1 MKSNIFS
8 PLPINDHTCGWTQAL
23 IAREPKP
30 ALMGEHAAD
39 FVVVGAGY
47 TGLSAARKFA
57 ELNPNAHIII
67 IDAQRAGEGASARNS
82 GYLVDSTLND
92 GHMSDTGLQ
101 QYREKYALNKA
112 GVDCV
117 EQLVNDHKIDCDWDA
132 SGKFHATAVPAHEAK
147 LQRFS
152 QLLGELDLEHRV
164 LDGAQLNE
172 RLGTSY
178 YTQALWTAGGVMLQ
192 PAKLARA
199 YIDLLPDKV
208 TLYENSPMLTWKK
221 QGADFL
227 VSTPLGQVKASHMLL
242 AVNGFMA
249 SAKVKR
255 KRAFPLTLTAS
266 MTRPL
271 SDVEYASIGSPKAW
285 GLLSAQA
292 MGATVR
298 LTQDRRIM
306 VRNTAEVWPKMNMSA
321 QQLEKRKRMHLRGLK
336 RRFPQ
341 LSDDLFDSCWSGITC
356 ISGNNGQVF
365 DQLDSKLLVA
375 GCYNGGGIGLATLFG
390 EQMAYRASG
399 QMTDTM
405 AMIEAR
411 PKPNALP
418 VQPLLSLGV
427 RLRLVRDGII
437 ARKEN

>member
-1 MKSNIFS
+1 MSSRVFS
-8 PLPINDHTCGWTQAL
+8 PLPINDQTCGWTQAL
-23 IAREPKP
+23 FTRQPNAS
-30 ALMGEHAAD
+30 LQGEQTAD
-39 FVVVGAGY
+39 FVIVGAGY

-57 ELNPNAHIII
+57 QLNPNANVII

-117 EQLVNDHKIDCDWDA
+117 SQLVNDHKIDCDWDA
-132 SGKFHATAVPAHEAK
+132 SGKFHATAVPAHEPK
-147 LQRFS
+147 LQHFS
-152 QLLGELDLEHRV
+152 ELLQELELEHRLV
-164 LDGAQLNE
+164 GGVELNQ

-178 YTQALWTAGGVMLQ
+178 YTQALWTAGGIMLQ

-199 YIDLLPDKV
+199 YIDILPAKV
-208 TLYENSPMLTWKK
+208 TLYENSPVLTWRK

-227 VSTPLGQVKASHMLL
+227 VSTPMGQVKTPQLL
-242 AVNGFMA
+242 MAVNGFMA
-249 SAKVKR
+249 SAGIKR
-255 KRAFPLTLTAS
+255 RRAFPLTLTAS

-271 SDVEYASIGSPKAW
+271 NDAEYASIGSPQAW

-298 LTQDRRIM
+298 LTEDRRIM
-306 VRNTAEVWPKMNMSA
+306 VRNTAEVWPTMNMSA
-321 QQLEKRKRMHLRGLK
+321 DQLQLRKVKHLQGLK

-341 LSDDLFDSCWSGITC
+341 LSGDLFDSCWSGVTC

-365 DQLDSKLLVA
+365 ERLESGLLVA

-390 EQMAYRASG
+390 EQMAHMASG
-399 QMTDTM
+399 QMTDEIT
-405 AMIEAR
+405 MIEAR
-411 PKPNALP
+411 PKPNLLP
-418 VQPLLSLGV
+418 AQPILGWGV
-427 RLRLVRDGII
+427 RMRLMRDRVI
-437 ARKEN
+437 ARNEN

>member
-1 MKSNIFS
+1 MSNKVFA
-8 PLPINDHTCGWTQAL
+8 PLPANDNGCGWTQAL
-23 IAREPKP
+23 DYRQANS
-30 ALMGEHAAD
+30 ALQGEQVAD
-39 FVVVGAGY
+39 FVVIGAGY

-57 ELNPNAHIII
+57 QLNPNAKVVVLE
-67 IDAQRAGEGASARNS
+67 AQQAAEGASARNS

-101 QYREKYALNKA
+101 QYRDKYNLNKA

-117 EQLVNDHKIDCDWDA
+117 SRLVDEHQIDCDWQA
-132 SGKFHATAVPAHEAK
+132 QGKFHATAVPAHQAK

-152 QLLGELDLEHRV
+152 QLLAELDLDHRI
-164 LDGAQLNE
+164 LEGSDLKQ

-178 YTQALWTAGGVMLQ
+178 YTQALWTAGGIMLQ

-199 YIDLLPDKV
+199 YIDILPANV
-208 TLYENSPMLTWKK
+208 TLYENSPVLTWRK
-221 QGADFL
+221 QGNDFL
-227 VSTPLGQVKASHMLL
+227 ISSPMGQIKSPKLL
-242 AVNGFMA
+242 MAVNGFMA
-249 SAKVKR
+249 SAGVKR

-271 SDVEYASIGSPKAW
+271 TDEEYAAIGNPEPW

-306 VRNTAEVWPKMNMSA
+306 VRNTAEVRPGINMSVSE
-321 QQLEKRKRMHLRGLK
+321 LEKRKATHLHGLK
-336 RRFPQ
+336 RRFPE
-341 LSDDLFDSCWSGITC
+341 LPAEVFNSTWSGVTC

-365 DQLDSKLLVA
+365 DQLDSGLLVA

-390 EQMAYRASG
+390 EQMAHMANG
-399 QMTDTM
+399 EMTDSI
-405 AMIEAR
+405 AMIQAR
-411 PKPNALP
+411 PKPNVLP
-418 VQPLLSLGV
+418 PQPILGWGV
-427 RLRLVRDGII
+427 RLRLMRDRVI
-437 ARKEN
+437 ARNEN